1 MKTKLKFFSLV
12 ALTSALLFLSAC
24 DKDKDPV
31 KGDYQTGVLIVNE
44 GNFSSSDGDIT
55 YYNASSGLQ
64 DQAIY
69 NKVNGAFAGKVLQS
83 VTLDGDIGL
92 LVLNGDNK
100 IEIVNSNTFKTVNTF
115 TDQKLVAPRYAE
127 PINGKVYISVWGPYD
142 ANFSLVDSYVLV
154 MDFKTMQVV
163 TTIDTDEGTE
173 NLFYNG
179 KYLFASNYN
188 YGASNTVAVIDPS
201 TNTVVK
207 NIELAAGPSGI
218 VADANNKIWV
228 ITSSGVDGKL
238 FRINPTTF
246 AIEQTISL
254 TENPGGDLAVSSD
267 KKSLYYSVGN
277 DIYKIS
283 IDATSAPTTAWVHST
298 DIVSLYALGAD
309 PKTGEVY
316 AGDALNFATAGFVYV
331 YNPDGS
337 FKVKLNAGID
347 PTQFVFR

>member
-12 ALTSALLFLSAC
+12 ALMSALLFLSAC

-31 KGDYQTGVLIVNE
+31 KGDYQRGVLIVSE
-44 GNFSSSDGDIT
+44 GNFSSSDGDVT
-55 YYNASSGLQ
+55 YYNTSSGLQ

-69 NKVNGAFAGKVLQS
+69 RKVNGSFAGKVLQS
-83 VTLDGDIGL
+83 VTLDGDVGF
-92 LVLNGDNK
+92 LVLNGDSK
-100 IEIVNSNTFKTVNTF
+100 IQIVNSNTFKGMNTF
-115 TDQKLVAPRYAE
+115 TDQKLVAPRYLE
-127 PINGKVYISVWGPYD
+127 VIDGKAYISVWGPYD

-154 MDFKTMQVV
+154 VDARTWQVIK
-163 TTIDTDEGTE
+163 TIDTDEGTE

-188 YGASNTVAVIDPS
+188 YGASNTLAIIDPS
-201 TNTVVK
+201 TNTLV
-207 NIELAAGPSGI
+207 NQIELAAGPSGI

-228 ITSSGVDGKL
+228 ITSSGTDGKL

-246 AIEQTISL
+246 AIEQTIPL
-254 TENPGGDLAVSSD
+254 TENPGGDLAVSPD
-267 KKSLYYSVGN
+267 KKSLYYYIGN

-283 IDATSAPTTAWVHST
+283 IDATTAPTTPWVHST
-298 DIVSLYALGAD
+298 DIVSLYALGVD

-316 AGDALNFATAGFVYV
+316 AGDALNFATAGSVYV
-331 YNPDGS
+331 YNQDGS
-337 FKVKLNAGID
+337 FEMKLNAGID